1 MASNWLMQGLERD
14 GGAMSQAGND
24 AVEDRLSRAVEAYHE
39 AALLYA
45 AAKLGLAETM
55 GAASWT
61 ADDLAQTLGLSAP
74 HLARFLR
81 GLCIIGICQERPDGS
96 FALTA
101 FGQSLT
107 PDSRLAQKVQ
117 IVVEQYWQPWAHLA
131 KTLQDG
137 TPAFEQVFGATVV
150 DWRRDH
156 PEQGAMFVSYL
167 DKATH
172 TETAAILVALDLSE
186 TDKIVDIGGA
196 DDGLLADI
204 PPHADLYLLPAALQ
218 NYDDA
223 GALAI
228 LRNCRAAMRDGTRLV
243 IVERLLPERAAD
255 DAAAIMLD
263 LHLMTI
269 YGGRAR
275 TLAELEDLLS
285 AARLVLSRTTAT
297 RSGLAVVECLTT

>member
-1 MASNWLMQGLERD
+1 MASNWLMQGLERV
-14 GGAMSQAGND
+14 GGTMSQAGND
-24 AVEDRLSRAVEAYHE
+24 AVEDRLNRAIEAYHE
-39 AALLYA
+39 PALLYA

-81 GLCIIGICQERPDGS
+81 GLCIIGICEERAGSS
-96 FALTA
+96 FALTV

-131 KTLQDG
+131 KTLQHG
-137 TPAFEQVFGATVV
+137 TPAFAQVFGATVV

-167 DKATH
+167 AKATQ
-172 TETAAILVALDLSE
+172 TETAAILAALDVSK
-186 TDKIVDIGGA
+186 TDRVVEIGAA
-196 DDGLLADI
+196 DVSAAL
-204 PPHADLYLLPAALQ
+204 PPDADLYLLNGVLQ
-218 NYDDA
+218 NCDDA

-228 LRNCRAAMRDGTRLV
+228 LRNCRAAMRDGARLV